1 MYLELKKNFP
11 KVGKRVTTPQG
22 EGKVIKH
29 SALTGCVTVLL
40 DEGKEV
46 TLPIKDVTQGQT
58 GQTGGA

>member
-1 MYLELKKNFP
+1 
-11 KVGKRVTTPQG
+11 VGKRVTTPQG